1 MVDPGTFVLHEAVR
15 PSLPDG
21 SYTLHASQVVSA
33 PGATIPDLQRHLL
46 ITGPRYALPP
56 DQVLSTFPPND
67 AVGDFSTRLP
77 QIVLRR
83 RTLPWERRSGAAQ
96 PDAPWLALVVIA
108 DGEGELVT
116 GQPAGVGMPDPQD
129 RDADT
134 CTVLRV
140 SERVVGQVF
149 PRPAD
154 LSLLC
159 HVREVDIADTELAM
173 GDDDGWVAVVLGNRI
188 PQPGIR
194 YTACLVSLEGQLDL
208 LTNADTI
215 TDFFTSTTVYSSP
228 GQPPAAQPLAPR
240 PASPRPQPVADAWS
254 TAGSPD
260 VTVGAGVR
268 SDPPTPTVTG
278 TSQFFGLGIGPVII
292 DPDATTFQFTVLTH
306 WSFTCADGGDFASL
320 MQGLDVGAL
329 GTLPA
334 AADTA
339 APPPTR
345 PDLTVTDTGHAE
357 VTSISRRGEAR
368 PAWYRGP
375 LTPRQV
381 LRSEPDPGAVLP
393 LLHTADQ
400 ARRIGPDG
408 REDLSL
414 ATAFEIGR
422 LLAVSQ
428 PSIVAALLAWRR
440 EGFGASR
447 LQALL
452 TDGSAFSQ
460 RVLTAFAQS
469 PTQLSGIV
477 AAGVLA
483 QLGADSATMLGPV
496 RPADPVPVVSG
507 ITTDVPGTL
516 ARGLGLD
523 PAVAAQLVAAAP
535 GAALPPDAV
544 AVTLPSDITAVG
556 PQDFAHL
563 TARLA
568 ATVAAAAQ
576 PQAQPSATPE
586 GAG

>member
-1 MVDPGTFVLHEAVR
+1 MVDPGTFVLHDAVR

-21 SYTLHASQVVSA
+21 SYTLHVSQAVSA
-33 PGATIPDLQRHLL
+33 PGAAIPDLQRRLL

-83 RTLPWERRSGAAQ
+83 RTLPWERRSGDAQ

-108 DGEGELVT
+108 EGEGELIT

-173 GDDDGWVAVVLGNRI
+173 GDDDGWVAVVLANRI

-215 TDFFTSTTVYSSP
+215 TDFFTSSTVYTSA
-228 GQPPAAQPLAPR
+228 GQPPAAQPLAPS
-240 PASPRPQPVADAWS
+240 PASPRPVPVTDAWS

-260 VTVGAGVR
+260 VTIGAGVS
-268 SDPPTPTVTG
+268 SDPAAPTVTG

-292 DPDATTFQFTVLTH
+292 DPDTSIFQFTVLTH

-320 MQGLDVGAL
+320 LQGLDVGAL
-329 GTLPA
+329 GTLPPVDA
-334 AADTA
+334 A
-339 APPPTR
+339 APPATR
-345 PDLTVTDTGHAE
+345 PDLTVTDTGHVE
-357 VTSISRRGEAR
+357 VTSVSRRGESR

-381 LRSEPDPGAVLP
+381 LRFEPDTGAVLP

-400 ARRIGPDG
+400 ARRVGPDG

-428 PSIVAALLAWRR
+428 PSVVAALLAWRR
-440 EGFGASR
+440 DGFGASR

-469 PTQLSGIV
+469 PTQLSGVV

-496 RPADPVPVVSG
+496 RPIDPVPVVAG
-507 ITTDVPGTL
+507 ITTDATGTL

-523 PAVAAQLVAAAP
+523 PAVASQLVAAAP
-535 GAALPPDAV
+535 GTALPPDAV
-544 AVTLPSDITAVG
+544 ATTLPSDITAVG
-556 PQDFAHL
+556 SQDFAHL

-576 PQAQPSATPE
+576 PNPQTGTTPE
-586 GAG
+586 GTG